1 MCSQARQGKPR
12 ATAKSKELEQLEL
25 KTKPRKPEVSPV
37 DTGRNR
43 EITVRKKK
51 KIGFQKN
58 AQRRLQCQQPV
69 WTGLITWYLGGPA
82 RLDCPVPG
90 WVPGTLS
97 H

>member
-1 MCSQARQGKPR
+1 MCSQARPGKPR

-51 KIGFQKN
+51 G
-58 AQRRLQCQQPV
+58 
-69 WTGLITWYLGGPA
+69 
-82 RLDCPVPG
+82 
-90 WVPGTLS
+90 
-97 H
+97 